1 MKKSYVMTT
10 TSCDLLCAPCG
21 GNVGETLGTEPLFCV
36 EPSDLNCARVNITV
50 MASVPRMMPKKC
62 HSNGHV

>member
-10 TSCDLLCAPCG
+10 TSCDLLCAPLG

-36 EPSDLNCARVNITV
+36 EPSDLNCTALCAAHVSISLLRR
-50 MASVPRMMPKKC
+50 PC
-62 HSNGHV
+62 HL